1 MKKYQ
6 LRIQLLSD
14 LCVSDGGVYN
24 SSLDIDICHDEYG
37 FPYIPG
43 RRIKGCLREC
53 ALELLDW
60 GKDIPIKKIFGGE
73 GDAKGAVSIR
83 NAYLENY
90 DELRKPV
97 SYTHLTLPTKRT

>member
-37 FPYIPG
+37 FPYWIG
-43 RRIKGCLREC
+43 E
-53 ALELLDW
+53 
-60 GKDIPIKKIFGGE
+60 KIFRS
-73 GDAKGAVSIR
+73 KRFLAVR
-83 NAYLENY
+83 GMQREQ
-90 DELRKPV
+90 
-97 SYTHLTLPTKRT
+97 